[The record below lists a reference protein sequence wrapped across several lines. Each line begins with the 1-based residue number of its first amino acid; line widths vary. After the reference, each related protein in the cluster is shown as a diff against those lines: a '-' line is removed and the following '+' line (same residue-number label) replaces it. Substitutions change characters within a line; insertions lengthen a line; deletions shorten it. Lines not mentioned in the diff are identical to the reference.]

1 MTKLYMEVDSNQ
13 IQKLKSSILIM
24 VKEILVL
31 MLKIEFYINKKDKQ
45 LAKNKL

>member
-13 IQKLKSSILIM
+13 IQNLKSIILM
-24 VKEILVL
+24 MLKEILVL
-31 MLKIEFYINKKDKQ
+31 MLKIEFYINTKDKQ